1 VQSNDLAVCYPE
13 SISVI
18 NELVI
23 ITWLMVLSLAPL
35 NPKLC
40 FMVEM
45 MMWVAN
51 KYPEYLFIPK
61 EWYCFCILF
70 YFILF

>member
-1 VQSNDLAVCYPE
+1 VQSNDLAVCYPK
-13 SISVI
+13 SIPVI
-18 NELVI
+18 NKLVI

-35 NPKLC
+35 NSKLC

-51 KYPEYLFIPK
+51 KYPEYLLIPK
-61 EWYCFCILF
+61 EWYCFYILF